1 MSALIQRFAAVLSGQ
16 QSEIASLKHQ
26 LAAALADDAADDD
39 AVEAAEA
46 AAAAA
51 QVRANELQQKAFW
64 SLVDADAIEDQQ
76 LASLLASYEPAEEEE
91 EVAADSAPEAS
102 VEPSEEAVAEPAAEA
117 AAEPDAEPVS

>member
-16 QSEIASLKHQ
+16 QSEIASLKQQ

-51 QVRANELQQKAFW
+51 QHRAEELQQ
-64 SLVDADAIEDQQ
+64 LVDADAIEDQQ
-76 LASLLASYEPAEEEE
+76 LEALLASYEPAAEEVVADAAPEASTEPAE
-91 EVAADSAPEAS
+91 EVAAEESAS
-102 VEPSEEAVAEPAAEA
+102 
-117 AAEPDAEPVS
+117 

>member
-1 MSALIQRFAAVLSGQ
+1 MSALIQRFTAVLSGQ
-16 QSEIASLKHQ
+16 QSEIASLKQQ
-26 LAAALADDAADDD
+26 LAEALADDAADDA

-51 QVRANELQQKAFW
+51 QARADELQQ
-64 SLVDADAIEDQQ
+64 LVDADAIEDQQ

-91 EVAADSAPEAS
+91 VAADSAPEAS
-102 VEPSEEAVAEPAAEA
+102 TEPPEEAVAEPAAEA